1 MIIILGFI
9 TIGFLIS
16 IAFWKS
22 ENKKIEGIIAG
33 IVCSV
38 FILIICSCVWGK
50 SYTRYLDDRA
60 FYTATKEQYFSAIE
74 VYTNYAVIDMGKAAF
89 TDFRY
94 SGYQS
99 NVAHFVTSLRNRIIK
114 YNKSIVKKRV
124 QGKNP
129 IFSWLIIE
137 PDDDMLIIKMKVE

>member
-1 MIIILGFI
+1 MIIILALI

-16 IAFWKS
+16 IAFWKC
-22 ENKKIEGIIAG
+22 ENKKEDGVVAG

-38 FILIICSCVWGK
+38 FILLICCLVWGK
-50 SYTRYLDDRA
+50 SYDRYLGDRA
-60 FYTATKEQYFSAIE
+60 FYTATKEQYFSAIK
-74 VYTNYAVIDMGKAAF
+74 VYANYAVIDMGKAAF

-99 NVAHFVTSLRNRIIK
+99 NVAHFIMSLRNRIIK
-114 YNKSIVKKRV
+114 YNKSIVEKRV

-137 PDDDMLIIKMKVE
+137 PDDDMLIIKMKAE